1 VEVYRELGMKFD
13 EALDELSKAI
23 SDPVERQQ
31 KKPRPEDEA
40 AGLAMLQAMV
50 GGSDFKGKARR

>member
-1 VEVYRELGMKFD
+1 MKFD
-13 EALDELSKAI
+13 EAYDELTKALG
-23 SDPVERQQ
+23 DPVGAKKQQ
-31 KKPRPEDEA
+31 PRPEDEA